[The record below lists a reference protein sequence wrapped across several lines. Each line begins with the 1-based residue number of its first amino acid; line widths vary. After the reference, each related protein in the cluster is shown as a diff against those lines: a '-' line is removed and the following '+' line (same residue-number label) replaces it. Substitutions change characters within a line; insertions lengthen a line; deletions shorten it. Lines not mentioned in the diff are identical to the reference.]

1 MSLVSEFLPAPLR
14 QRGFFA
20 LWVSQVISYVG
31 DRLYEIALIWLIYDR
46 TGDPLA
52 VAIVTFAS
60 VASAAVATVPA
71 SSVVDRFDRRSLL
84 IASHLLRGSAVLAV
98 PLVGFGGS
106 PLPLLVAVAVAN
118 GVGEAFFGPA
128 KNAVIPELVAS
139 DQLDSANSISY
150 ITQNAGQVLYVVGGV
165 VVGVLGA
172 VGAFTANAVTFF
184 VAAAVLLGMPKASD
198 RRTADDASD
207 GDEAAGVAAIRRAIT
222 VVRSNEYLPSILL
235 MSVVTSFAV
244 APIGIVV
251 PFYVES
257 IATATSFVFGVTYA
271 AFFIGMFV
279 GGVGLNVVDLGISRG
294 RQITVGTVLSGV
306 ALVLMAVVPPRVPF
320 SLAVAAILFFA
331 SGAATILVKVPI
343 RTYVQEAVDD
353 ENLGKVLALLNFSM
367 LVAPPVSIVATG
379 ALLDVTPS
387 TTVLGLIGGTV
398 AVAGLGMVVTPLW
411 RSPEPAV

>member
-1 MSLVSEFLPAPLR
+1 MVTVSEFLPAPLR
-14 QRGFFA
+14 QRGFLM
-20 LWVSQVISYVG
+20 LWISQVISYLG

-71 SSVVDRFDRRSLL
+71 SSIVDRFDRRSLL
-84 IASHLLRGSAVLAV
+84 VVSHLLRGGAVLAV
-98 PLVGFGGS
+98 PLVGLGAS
-106 PLPLLVAVAVAN
+106 PLPLLVGVAVVN

-128 KNAVIPELVAS
+128 KNAIIPELVAS
-139 DQLDSANSISY
+139 DQYDAANSISY
-150 ITQNAGQVLYVVGGV
+150 ITQNAGQVLYAAGGV
-165 VVGVLGA
+165 VVGALGA
-172 VGAFTANAVTFF
+172 IGAFTANAVTFF
-184 VAAAVLLGMPKASD
+184 VAAAVLLGIPKAGK
-198 RRTADDASD
+198 RRTADDD
-207 GDEAAGVAAIRRAIT
+207 DDETSGLAAVRRAVS
-222 VVRSNEYLPSILL
+222 VVRSNEYLPSILA

-271 AFFIGMFV
+271 AFFAGMFV
-279 GGVGLNVVDLGISRG
+279 GGIGLNVVDIGLSRG

-320 SLAVAAILFFA
+320 SLAVAAALFFA

-343 RTYVQEAVDD
+343 RTYVQEAVAD

-367 LVAPPVSIVATG
+367 LVAPPLSIVATG
-379 ALLDVTPS
+379 ALLDVTPA
-387 TTVLGLIGGTV
+387 TAVLGVIGGLV
-398 AVAGLGMVVTPLW
+398 AAAGLSMVVTPLW
-411 RSPEPAV
+411 RSPEPTV